1 MNRGK
6 ASFDPQMA
14 NRWIEP
20 DCSKGR
26 RPPGAVIAPVF
37 AVASIVAFLLVTLPA
52 TDLPGSDPDLVA
64 VENIPTE
71 ALRAYDAAYR
81 DTADKSDEL
90 KTVATGRP
98 CPLHGAWFMMA

>member
-1 MNRGK
+1 
-6 ASFDPQMA
+6 MA

-64 VENIPTE
+64 VENIPTK
-71 ALRAYDAAYR
+71 ALVAYDAA
-81 DTADKSDEL
+81 
-90 KTVATGRP
+90 
-98 CPLHGAWFMMA
+98 